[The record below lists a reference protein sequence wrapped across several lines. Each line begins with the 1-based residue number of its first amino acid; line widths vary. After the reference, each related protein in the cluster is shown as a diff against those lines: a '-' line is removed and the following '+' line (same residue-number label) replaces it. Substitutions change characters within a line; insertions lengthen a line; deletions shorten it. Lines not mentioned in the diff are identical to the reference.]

1 MINIRLD
8 IKATNSS
15 SETLFFKARQ
25 YMRHVFAIICILFS
39 LTASAGEREYIWKMG
54 KMPNNQKHQIAA
66 MTDESKAKGFNAE
79 KNRIAYI
86 EWYDAPK
93 PDIHTKGCMILI
105 SGGAYNSCCD
115 VNLIKL
121 WSDRFTE
128 LGFQCVNFVY
138 RTPRPIGISIYQ
150 TAWEDAQRAVR
161 LVRKQ
166 AEKRGFD
173 PEKIGIISMSAGS
186 HLGLL
191 LATCSQT
198 PAYEKVDKN
207 DDIPCHINWAII
219 NAPAYGTTDAENGTP
234 AARQGYGSDVSLS
247 PLFRFDEKTCPM
259 SLHHGGADIYS
270 PQTSTLVYRQLR
282 KMNIPAELH
291 LYADKPHGAY
301 GLERAV
307 EFMRQMGYMG
317 PVEDE
322 VKLMDRYS
330 DNGHRAIH
338 IRQDIWPEGK
348 TPDFRA
354 EQCVPYMEWHI
365 PDTLKTKA
373 IQIIYSGGGYNNNS
387 PNCAEVAPMRRY
399 LNERGMAVV
408 TLKYRTPRPKGGLA
422 KHTSAWQDLQRTI
435 KLVRSQAAAK
445 GLDPDRIGIMGGSAG
460 GHLTLMG
467 VTSSRH
473 QSYLP
478 IDEIDKISCKVQW
491 GVGIYPGY
499 VLSDGFDSKNNTGGN
514 GDNLIL
520 APEFSFDLDTAPMVF
535 VHGDADVYSAM
546 GSVVVWEKMVMMGV
560 QCDLH
565 TLATRPH
572 CFQRAASPGTGS
584 YTYQDRIWDFL
595 TAKGFNR

>member
-1 MINIRLD
+1 
-8 IKATNSS
+8 
-15 SETLFFKARQ
+15 
-25 YMRHVFAIICILFS
+25 MRHVFAIICILFS

-66 MTDESKAKGFNAE
+66 MTDESEAKGFNAE

-138 RTPRPIGISIYQ
+138 RTPRPIGIPIYQ

-173 PEKIGIISMSAGS
+173 PERIGIISMSAGS

-198 PAYEKVDKN
+198 PAYDKVDKN

-365 PDTLKTKA
+365 PETLKTKA

-584 YTYQDRIWDFL
+584 YTFMDRIWEFL
-595 TAKGFNR
+595 ESKGFNK